1 MESSPAH
8 HGILRDP
15 GSAAASN
22 RHVSTA
28 RISIFRGTGQPFGFS
43 LLPLPNPGPGEVLV
57 ALDLSTICGSDL
69 HTLTGRRHGP
79 VPTILGHEG
88 IGHVIAVGDGREPAW
103 LGRRVSWSLVDSC
116 GTCRPCTEWRLPQKC
131 ERLLKYGHAPL
142 TEQGGLL
149 GCYASHLMLRR
160 GTHLVAVPD
169 TLPDAAVAP
178 ANCALATMVAVME
191 SLPHGTGRMAVIQ
204 GAGLLGLY
212 GSALLRAAGWETVFV
227 VDRQPQRLTAVP
239 RFGGTPV
246 LSSDPS
252 PIPPDEVDVV
262 IEVCGSARAVPEG
275 LRWLRP
281 GGHYALAGMVHPESS
296 LSLTGEAIIRKC
308 LTLRGVHNYAPH
320 HLDEAIGF
328 LDRHR
333 DNHPWESLVSPP
345 MPLRRLDEA
354 FALAESGRWCRVAV
368 TANEP

>member
-1 MESSPAH
+1 
-8 HGILRDP
+8 
-15 GSAAASN
+15 
-22 RHVSTA
+22 
-28 RISIFRGTGQPFGFS
+28 
-43 LLPLPNPGPGEVLV
+43 
-57 ALDLSTICGSDL
+57 
-69 HTLTGRRHGP
+69 
-79 VPTILGHEG
+79 
-88 IGHVIAVGDGREPAW
+88 
-103 LGRRVSWSLVDSC
+103 
-116 GTCRPCTEWRLPQKC
+116 
-131 ERLLKYGHAPL
+131 
-142 TEQGGLL
+142 
-149 GCYASHLMLRR
+149 
-160 GTHLVAVPD
+160 
-169 TLPDAAVAP
+169 
-178 ANCALATMVAVME
+178 
-191 SLPHGTGRMAVIQ
+191 
-204 GAGLLGLY
+204 
-212 GSALLRAAGWETVFV
+212 
-227 VDRQPQRLTAVP
+227 LTAVP

-296 LSLTGEAIIRKC
+296 LSLTGEALIRKC